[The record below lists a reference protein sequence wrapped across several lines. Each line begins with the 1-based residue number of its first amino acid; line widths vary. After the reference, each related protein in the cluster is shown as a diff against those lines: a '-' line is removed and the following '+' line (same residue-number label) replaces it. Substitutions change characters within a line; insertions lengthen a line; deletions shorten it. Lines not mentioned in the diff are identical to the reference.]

1 MAELASSLVT
11 ALGRRIRD
19 PNSTAHAS
27 GSVITLLSHIQRCV
41 NAMTGAVKVS
51 TDVTVSTT
59 SVHAFTD
66 MTSSLTTHV
75 RVERVL
81 YQNDDVLHCAWTK
94 YAHIDPYWTR
104 RAGSRPLMW
113 DMVGRGLFVVTPSLP
128 GLGGTVTALGT
139 KLTTALTIGSSAT
152 ELPDEHM
159 PAILAMGEQLLLI
172 RQRLLASVKPA
183 VEQFNKILPTG
194 IP

>member
-1 MAELASSLVT
+1 MAEIASSLVT

-27 GSVITLLSHIQRCV
+27 ASVITLLSHIQRCV
-41 NAMTGAVKVS
+41 NAMTGAVKTNQAV
-51 TDVTVSTT
+51 TLPADVPHSF
-59 SVHAFTD
+59 SD
-66 MTSSLTTHV
+66 MTATLTSFV
-75 RVERVL
+75 RIERVL
-81 YQNDDVLHCAWTK
+81 YQNEDVLRGDWRR
-94 YAHIDPYWTR
+94 YAHIDPYWAR

-113 DMVGRGLFVVTPSLP
+113 DMVGRGLFVVTPTIP
-128 GLGGTVTALGT
+128 GLGGTVTAIGT
-139 KLTTALTIGSSAT
+139 KLTTALTVGSSAT

-159 PAILAMGEQLLLI
+159 PAILAMGEQLLLM